1 MWGKKLGSGAMKKAH
16 SRNRLLLALSAILI
30 VAFVG
35 VSCLNYF
42 LTRERVHREILSR
55 DLPLTMD
62 NIYSELTAEL
72 MRPVLVSSSMA
83 SDTFLKDWV
92 RDGELETSRVIRY
105 LDQIRKRYDFFTT
118 FFISARTLK
127 YYHFKGVHKT
137 IRPDDSHDVWY
148 YTLVASDREYDLDV
162 DTDEASGNTL
172 TIFIN
177 YKVFDGKGGLLG
189 VTGVGLKLD
198 MMADLVTT
206 YEERYERSVYLVD
219 RQGVIQ
225 VHRNQGYIE
234 KQNIREMEGLGGIA
248 PDILKTAATPENFQ
262 FRRDGELILV
272 TARYIPALDWI
283 LCVEQNET
291 RALAGERLTFVR
303 TLLAGLVASVCIIGL
318 TVATINRYQARLELL
333 IVTDD
338 LTGVANRRQLEK
350 EFARAIY
357 VHSRTGQMFSMLLLD
372 LDGFKKVNDRIGHQA
387 GDRVLA
393 EVAGLIAAMVRPTD
407 ILARWGGDE
416 FVILSASSLEEAEKM
431 AERIRAALAGQCLA
445 GPGSAADD
453 PRNLVTLSC
462 GIACYG
468 PEDDLDSMLARADQ
482 ALYSCKERGGNAVAV
497 SS

>member
-1 MWGKKLGSGAMKKAH
+1 M
-16 SRNRLLLALSAILI
+16 
-30 VAFVG
+30 
-35 VSCLNYF
+35 
-42 LTRERVHREILSR
+42 
-55 DLPLTMD
+55 
-62 NIYSELTAEL
+62 
-72 MRPVLVSSSMA
+72 
-83 SDTFLKDWV
+83 
-92 RDGELETSRVIRY
+92 
-105 LDQIRKRYDFFTT
+105 
-118 FFISARTLK
+118 
-127 YYHFKGVHKT
+127 
-137 IRPDDSHDVWY
+137 
-148 YTLVASDREYDLDV
+148 
-162 DTDEASGNTL
+162 
-172 TIFIN
+172 
-177 YKVFDGKGGLLG
+177 
-189 VTGVGLKLD
+189 TGVGLKLD

-206 YEERYERSVYLVD
+206 YEKRYERSVYLAD

-225 VHRNQGYIE
+225 VHRNHGYIE
-234 KQNIREMEGLGGIA
+234 KQNIRKMEGLGGIA

-262 FRRDGELILV
+262 YSRDGELILV

-303 TLLAGLVASVCIIGL
+303 TLLAGLVASVFIIGL

-350 EFARAIY
+350 EFARSIY
-357 VHSRTGQMFSMLLLD
+357 VHSRTGQAFSMLLLD

-416 FVILSASSLEEAEKM
+416 FVILSASNLEEAEKM
-431 AERIRAALAGQCLA
+431 AERIRAALAGQRLA

-462 GIACYG
+462 GITGYG
-468 PEDDLDSMLARADQ
+468 PDDDLDSMLARADH
-482 ALYSCKERGGNAVAV
+482 ALYSCKERGGNVVAV